1 MKNNKNRSG
10 FTLAELLI
18 VVAIIAV
25 LTAVGIPVFNGQM
38 EKSRETTDLA
48 NVRAL
53 YTALINAVISDEADE
68 LGAGAAVE
76 PGRVVV
82 QDGVY
87 KAMLSPLKQ
96 KQDGWNGLKKEQLAI
111 GNAPS
116 GEWTGEPGPGGSC
129 LIEYEPLT
137 MKTTVIWSG
146 GEEGSGTGGGNGSTP
161 GAHNAG
167 TAANEAT
174 AREVGKK
181 VIDFMEE
188 KGSSNGTHV
197 TITVDPSGQVSAS
210 VSGNKAGFSGDEVL
224 SMLGPITFDQS
235 DTYYVDGY
243 KITIHKNNGNG
254 NDGQIKIEKVENP

>member
-1 MKNNKNRSG
+1 MKNKKDRSG

-96 KQDGWNGLKKEQLAI
+96 KQEGWNGLKKEQLAI

-146 GEEGSGTGGGNGSTP
+146 GEEGSGTGGGNGSASGT
-161 GAHNAG
+161 GNAG
-167 TAANEAT
+167 TVANKAT
-174 AREVGKK
+174 AMEIGEK
-181 VIDFMEE
+181 VLQFMKE
-188 KGSSNGTHV
+188 KDASNGTTV
-197 TITVDPSGQVSAS
+197 TITVDPSGEAAVSFTGHTPS
-210 VSGNKAGFSGDEVL
+210 FRESDILGL
-224 SMLGPITFDQS
+224 LGPISFDQS
-235 DTYYVDGY
+235 DTVFVNGY
-243 KITIHKNNGNG
+243 MIEVKKNNGNG
-254 NDGQIKIEKVENP
+254 GKITINPINTP